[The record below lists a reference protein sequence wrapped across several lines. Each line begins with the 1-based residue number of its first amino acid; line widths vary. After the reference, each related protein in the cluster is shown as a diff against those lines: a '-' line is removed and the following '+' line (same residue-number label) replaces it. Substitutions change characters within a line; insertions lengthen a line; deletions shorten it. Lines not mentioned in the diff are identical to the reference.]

1 VTRRH
6 AAIVLALI
14 GCLCASGCNKRI
26 SDIDAPGSPSP
37 VPSGP
42 YWAVPPGVSVASAL
56 RGTTEIDGLYASSD
70 PRERCCWIAPSAT
83 LVAPK
88 SAGTATAIL
97 TVWIPDYPF
106 FEANAQG
113 LSVVIAGREER
124 RTALAPGVHR
134 LRFALPDS
142 IRARAGDVR
151 FALHTDRTFVP
162 YAEHVNAD
170 RRALGLIVLG
180 VAYQ

>member
-1 VTRRH
+1 VIRRH
-6 AAIVLALI
+6 AAIALVLI
-14 GCLCASGCNKRI
+14 GCLCASACNKRI

-42 YWAVPPGVSVASAL
+42 YWAIPPGVSVAPGF
-56 RGTTEIDGLYASSD
+56 RGTAEIDGLYAASD

-83 LVAPK
+83 LIAPK
-88 SAGTATAIL
+88 AAGTATAIL
-97 TVWIPDYPF
+97 TVWVPDYPF

-113 LSVVIAGREER
+113 LSVAAAGREEH
-124 RTALAPGVHR
+124 RTPLAPGVHR
-134 LRFALPDS
+134 LRFTLPDS
-142 IRARAGDVR
+142 IRSQAGGVR
-151 FALHTDRTFVP
+151 FTLHTDRTFVP
-162 YAEHVNAD
+162 YDQHFNAD